1 MTRFSVLLLS
11 TLCFLCEGMSSLLNN
26 TTMTPMQKESM
37 NMIIASGDLLLAIVN
52 DVLDYAKLETD
63 NVELNV
69 MPSDLQEMLQSIL
82 YSIEMTAKNRGQS
95 IKATFDPNLPVFVN
109 TDVRRIQQSK
119 FRTGSR

>member
-1 MTRFSVLLLS
+1 
-11 TLCFLCEGMSSLLNN
+11 MSSLLNN

-52 DVLDYAKLETD
+52 DVLDFAKLETD

-119 FRTGSR
+119 FRTGSRLPSTRSAC